1 MADDEAAALQRY
13 CEGQCANDEVLTR
26 ALVRKPEPIAWEEA
40 TAKPVDVPEVI
51 EEDSSGL
58 TAH

>member
-1 MADDEAAALQRY
+1 M
-13 CEGQCANDEVLTR
+13 DEVLAR
-26 ALVRKPEPIAWEEA
+26 ALVRKPESIVWDEG
-40 TAKPVDVPEVI
+40 TAKPVDVPDPAVV